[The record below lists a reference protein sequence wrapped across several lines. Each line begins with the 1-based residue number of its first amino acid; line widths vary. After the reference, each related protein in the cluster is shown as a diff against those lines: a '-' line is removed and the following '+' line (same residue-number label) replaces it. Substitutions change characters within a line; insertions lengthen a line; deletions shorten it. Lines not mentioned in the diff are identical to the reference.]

1 MMDRIIKAFTFR
13 KEVYAEVENDAAF
26 TPTAWMIVAVTALLS
41 QLGSNAA
48 VSSVVGGGWL
58 LGALGSTIFAIGGF
72 ALGAFVIS
80 FVGQKL
86 FNAEVTFEE
95 MVRTLGL
102 AYVWNAIGFLGI
114 LALLGRALACITGPI
129 QLLAGLA
136 GLAAF
141 FVAAKEALD
150 LEWGNTIITV
160 LIGWVAMMIVMAIAG
175 AIMAGLGLAAA
186 GVGGLL
192 GGF

>member
-1 MMDRIIKAFTFR
+1 
-13 KEVYAEVENDAAF
+13 
-26 TPTAWMIVAVTALLS
+26 
-41 QLGSNAA
+41 
-48 VSSVVGGGWL
+48 
-58 LGALGSTIFAIGGF
+58 
-72 ALGAFVIS
+72 VIS

-102 AYVWNAIGFLGI
+102 AYVWNAIGFLGV
-114 LALLGRALACITGPI
+114 LALLGRALACVTGPI

-136 GLAAF
+136 GLVAF